1 MATGRR
7 ILQGECEPEINIM
20 GSTSK
25 SVLER
30 PWLSTQSISD
40 AQNFR
45 VYSYVLRQVAVF
57 VLDFY
62 VGAMR

>member
-1 MATGRR
+1 
-7 ILQGECEPEINIM
+7 M
-20 GSTSK
+20 GSTPK

-30 PWLSTQSISD
+30 PWLSAQSIPD

-45 VYSYVLRQVAVF
+45 VYNYVLRQVAVF